1 MLPRGK
7 VDRSQ
12 GDMAGLPVNE
22 AVGGVTWVESPCC
35 HPVCDGWLSSPFPWQ
50 WPILLPTCHAA
61 CPSWNTALK
70 RRCKDLVLLH
80 SQKSICFGKLKSNIN
95 TQGWCFVI
103 PPLVSNLFSKL
114 WAGKRRVYCKSSFLE
129 GKNTVTSFSV
139 IFATC
144 PNFCLSCLA
153 QFSTFCQN
161 KFTG

>member
-1 MLPRGK
+1 MMETNLRQSCYIKHYQTWYHWQHYSHRQLLTAEQDERKQKAVITPGRMLPRGK

-35 HPVCDGWLSSPFPWQ
+35 HPVCDRWLSSPFPWQ

-61 CPSWNTALK
+61 CPCWNTALK

-103 PPLVSNLFSKL
+103 PP
-114 WAGKRRVYCKSSFLE
+114 
-129 GKNTVTSFSV
+129 
-139 IFATC
+139 
-144 PNFCLSCLA
+144 
-153 QFSTFCQN
+153 
-161 KFTG
+161 